1 MFNPR
6 NFLVSAEEAKKTSL
20 EKADALAKHTLS
32 QINEMVH
39 SKTSLGVN
47 EIIYHCELSETT
59 KKMVD
64 ESLRQLGYKFRYIA
78 SHSYAS
84 GYYSISW

>member
-6 NFLVSAEEAKKTSL
+6 NFLVSAEEAKKISL
-20 EKADALAKHTLS
+20 EKSDSLAKHILS
-32 QINEMVH
+32 EMNELVH
-39 SKTSLGVN
+39 SKNGLGIR
-47 EIIYHCELSETT
+47 ECIYHCEPSETT

>member
-20 EKADALAKHTLS
+20 EKADALAKHILS
-32 QINEMVH
+32 QLNEEVH
-39 SKTSLGVN
+39 RKTGLGVH
-47 EIIYHCELSETT
+47 ECIYHCEPSDTT

-64 ESLRQLGYKFRYIA
+64 ESLRQLGYKFRYVA